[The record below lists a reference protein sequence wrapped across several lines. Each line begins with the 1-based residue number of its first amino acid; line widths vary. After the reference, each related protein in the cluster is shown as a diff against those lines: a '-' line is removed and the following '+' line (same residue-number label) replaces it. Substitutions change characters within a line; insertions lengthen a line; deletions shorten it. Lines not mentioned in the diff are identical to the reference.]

1 MSSWLAILTLLLYLK
16 LLPMITNV
24 VIKSIAGSR
33 YQAHHHLRPT
43 ASRGKAIHFLFLFLH
58 FYKALDSAP
67 STTRQWWFPFSIR
80 QSAMQPQNVIR
91 LLHGLYMWEKWKKMG
106 GRQNKTKWRFALP
119 IIEPRFREYYFFKRH
134 LAFMQSEQKRYAPCI
149 WSNFVYAS
157 LLFDNVLV
165 CWCCGIAEISL
176 PSFSIKL
183 SMRQI
188 CMHATTLLNIM
199 ILRSAFWNLRY
210 FRIQCGGI
218 QRMSHKRSP
227 KTNELIAT

>member
-1 MSSWLAILTLLLYLK
+1 M
-16 LLPMITNV
+16 
-24 VIKSIAGSR
+24 
-33 YQAHHHLRPT
+33 
-43 ASRGKAIHFLFLFLH
+43 
-58 FYKALDSAP
+58 
-67 STTRQWWFPFSIR
+67 
-80 QSAMQPQNVIR
+80 
-91 LLHGLYMWEKWKKMG
+91 KKMG
-106 GRQNKTKWRFALP
+106 GRQNKTKWRLALP
-119 IIEPRFREYYFFKRH
+119 NIEPRCWEYYFFKRY
-134 LAFMQSEQKRYAPCI
+134 LAFMQNEQKKYALCI

-165 CWCCGIAEISL
+165 CWCCSIAEISL

-210 FRIQCGGI
+210 FRVQCGGN

-227 KTNELIAT
+227 KTNIDCHITILEKVILRISVCIQFQISSTFSKRLRWILSH

>member
-1 MSSWLAILTLLLYLK
+1 MVISFFNSPIRNAVTKCDKIITRLIYVRKMKKWAEGKIKRNKDLHYLLL
-16 LLPMITNV
+16 
-24 VIKSIAGSR
+24 S
-33 YQAHHHLRPT
+33 
-43 ASRGKAIHFLFLFLH
+43 
-58 FYKALDSAP
+58 
-67 STTRQWWFPFSIR
+67 
-80 QSAMQPQNVIR
+80 
-91 LLHGLYMWEKWKKMG
+91 HGFE
-106 GRQNKTKWRFALP
+106 N
-119 IIEPRFREYYFFKRH
+119 IIFFKRH

-165 CWCCGIAEISL
+165 YWCCGTSEISL

>member
-1 MSSWLAILTLLLYLK
+1 MVISFFNSPIRNAVTKCDKIITRLIYVRKMKKWAEGKIKRNKDLHYLLL
-16 LLPMITNV
+16 
-24 VIKSIAGSR
+24 S
-33 YQAHHHLRPT
+33 
-43 ASRGKAIHFLFLFLH
+43 
-58 FYKALDSAP
+58 
-67 STTRQWWFPFSIR
+67 
-80 QSAMQPQNVIR
+80 
-91 LLHGLYMWEKWKKMG
+91 HGFE
-106 GRQNKTKWRFALP
+106 N
-119 IIEPRFREYYFFKRH
+119 IIFFKRH

-165 CWCCGIAEISL
+165 CWCCGTSEISL